1 MSTSSS
7 NKTSPRLVREIPQKE
22 PYKAAA
28 THSAHVKH
36 NAHVEK
42 SDLIK
47 YKIKT
52 DLAEFNSK
60 RPGSQFHPSDVDF
73 IEQLSKRDLNELAS
87 MATKNIKTNLANEEF
102 HEMRLLSEHTPS
114 FIDARFYTD
123 VNFVKLANELK
134 RKSVKDDSMS
144 KTASTSAQIKPV
156 NIVGPMIDDKSK
168 KQLNP
173 TAIQP
178 SANSNDQETNRLTT
192 GKHQREQ
199 YEFRIGYLEEQMRG
213 LYEQLQIQTQ
223 VNVEL
228 KKLLIASIG
237 GEELQYK
244 LECLVKDKQ
253 RLEIELSNFTKHM
266 ETLNEDIE
274 QLKIQCDLWRSKYL
288 AIKVMCNET
297 RLWKQFLY
305 LLNEQNEKC
314 MKNVLE
320 DNETIN
326 FKLNEALKL
335 VSLLQTK
342 SNEEVQ
348 EELGQEHH
356 SKHYNN
362 LQAVNLLMS
371 TLNGLRRSAT
381 YSNKGKEV
389 DFQEHLHSKVKSFK
403 TKTFNEMCAKQMI
416 DQFDWVRTATQ
427 SNVEDKLLIENSSEQ
442 DFLGNYSTR
451 IAQQIEPEQIGDSLD
466 KLEELIKRIKSNRF
480 NKFSRLFQT
489 INHADHNL
497 LVNICNRCKGEVKV
511 V

>member
-1 MSTSSS
+1 
-7 NKTSPRLVREIPQKE
+7 
-22 PYKAAA
+22 
-28 THSAHVKH
+28 
-36 NAHVEK
+36 
-42 SDLIK
+42 
-47 YKIKT
+47 
-52 DLAEFNSK
+52 LAEFNSK
-60 RPGSQFHPSDVDF
+60 RPGSQFHSSDVDF
-73 IEQLSKRDLNELAS
+73 IEQLSKKDLNELAS
-87 MATKNIKTNLANEEF
+87 MATKNIKTNLASEEF
-102 HEMRLLSEHTPS
+102 NETRSFNEHTPS

-134 RKSVKDDSMS
+134 RKSLKEDPVARA
-144 KTASTSAQIKPV
+144 ASTSTQIKPV
-156 NIVGPMIDDKSK
+156 NIVGPMIDEKLK
-168 KQLNP
+168 KHPTVLNP
-173 TAIQP
+173 TSIQP
-178 SANSNDQETNRLTT
+178 NPSNNDQEANRLPSN
-192 GKHQREQ
+192 KLQREQ

-253 RLEIELSNFTKHM
+253 RLEIELSNFNKHT

-297 RLWKQFLY
+297 RLWKQFLF

-342 SNEEVQ
+342 QKEEAQ
-348 EELGQEHH
+348 DEHGQDNF

-362 LQAVNLLMS
+362 LQAVNVLIS
-371 TLNGLRRSAT
+371 TLNGLRQYA
-381 YSNKGKEV
+381 SNSNRAKEA
-389 DFQEHLHSKVKSFK
+389 DFQVHLDSKVKSFK
-403 TKTFNEMCAKQMI
+403 TKTFNEMCIKQMI
-416 DQFDWVRTATQ
+416 EQFDWVRTATQ
-427 SNVEDKLLIENSSEQ
+427 SNVEDKLLIEISNEQ
-442 DFLGNYSTR
+442 DMIGNHSTR
-451 IAQQIEPEQIGDSLD
+451 ISQQVADQEQIGDSLD

-489 INHADHNL
+489 VNHADHNL